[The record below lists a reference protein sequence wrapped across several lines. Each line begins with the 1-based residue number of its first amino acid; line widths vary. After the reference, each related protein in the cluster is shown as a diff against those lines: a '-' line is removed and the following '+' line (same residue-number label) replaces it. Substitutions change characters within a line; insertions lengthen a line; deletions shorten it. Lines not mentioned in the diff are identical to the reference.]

1 MNVAW
6 VVLVCYILCIKNL
19 YAQPCLV
26 LVSQIVFCNC
36 FCSVNCIII
45 WELCMLDQVFL
56 IKAYHTNISNH
67 CICKVIQLLTLPEPL
82 SWPSAI
88 GPCPLSCSLYI
99 VFTILTSCI
108 CEVRGPMIGAWM
120 GQIFRSKEP
129 CSLILEM
136 SLSYVR
142 NVSLN
147 FFSYS

>member
-56 IKAYHTNISNH
+56 FKAYHTNISNH

-99 VFTILTSCI
+99 VFANLWGKRTNDWGKNGAKNHVVQYLKCLYHMSEMFLSTSFHI
-108 CEVRGPMIGAWM
+108 R
-120 GQIFRSKEP
+120 
-129 CSLILEM
+129 
-136 SLSYVR
+136 R
-142 NVSLN
+142 N
-147 FFSYS
+147 